1 MEGRMSGS
9 GGFLK
14 QNLEGGLWEM
24 PMGTCGGACGRG
36 LWEGP
41 VGKCL
46 LTLPTGHYI
55 GLPQAT
61 I

>member
-9 GGFLK
+9 GGFLR

-24 PMGTCGGACGRG
+24 PMATCGGACGRG

-41 VGKCL
+41 VGGAC
-46 LTLPTGHYI
+46 G
-55 GLPQAT
+55 
-61 I
+61 